1 MSPLGLSY
9 PLLIS
14 IGLLIIGALLLPR
27 GVQSYR
33 NTSDLRFLGGLAMLG
48 IGVDL
53 VLQIIEL
60 GKPSMA
66 VGLVIGALVVR
77 LAERSEQR

>member
-1 MSPLGLSY
+1 MVL
-9 PLLIS
+9 
-14 IGLLIIGALLLPR
+14 AFFVLPR
-27 GVQSYR
+27 SEQSYR
-33 NTSDLRFLGGLAMLG
+33 NMSTFRFLSGLAMLG

-53 VLQIIEL
+53 LLHTIEL

-66 VGLVIGALVVR
+66 VGLVMGALVVR